1 MKYIDIHAH
10 VFPDHIV
17 EKVIDAL
24 QDFYGFKW
32 QGKGI
37 VSDLLKSMED
47 AQISRSVIF
56 SAATKAE
63 QVESIHNYIHSI
75 LEAFPGK
82 FIGFGSMHP
91 AYKNFKDEFKRMR
104 ELGLQGI
111 KFHPDFQQFAIDQ
124 KEMMPIY
131 EAIGP
136 DMPILFHVGDKR
148 FRNSNPAQLAKMLDS
163 ISGLTVIAAH
173 MGGYSQWD
181 EAWEKIIGRKDVYVD
196 ISSTI
201 GHIRPEETAKMVR
214 AHGADRVLFASD
226 YPAVSQ
232 KQAIADVLSLNLSPE
247 ENELIF
253 HKNAERLFHL

>member
-1 MKYIDIHAH
+1 
-10 VFPDHIV
+10 
-17 EKVIDAL
+17 
-24 QDFYGFKW
+24 
-32 QGKGI
+32 
-37 VSDLLKSMED
+37 
-47 AQISRSVIF
+47 
-56 SAATKAE
+56 
-63 QVESIHNYIHSI
+63 
-75 LEAFPGK
+75 
-82 FIGFGSMHP
+82 MHP

-148 FRNSNPAQLAKMLDS
+148 FHNSNPAQLAKMLDS

-173 MGGYSQWD
+173 MGGYSQWN

-201 GHIRPEETAKMVR
+201 GHISPEETAKMVR